1 MIVVTGATGQLG
13 RLVVEGLLKKVA
25 PAEVVAAVRDPGKAA
40 EFAARGVQVRRADYD
55 DPASLAAAFAGADKV
70 LLISSST
77 PGGRLAQHEAV
88 VTAAREA
95 GVGHLAYTSVLYAD
109 TTKLSLAPDH
119 KATEEAVR
127 ASGLPFTFLRNG
139 WYTENYAQTI
149 AQALAVGSFAG
160 AAGDR
165 RLGAVPRLDFAE
177 AAVEVLTGEGHE
189 GQVYELA
196 GDEPFSYT
204 DLAAAVTAA
213 SGKEVTYQNLT
224 VEQYRKVLVGAG
236 LPAPA
241 GARPGPA
248 AAMLPAAD
256 RGIADGE
263 LSSTSGD
270 LSRLI
275 GRPTTPLAEAVTA
288 L

>member
-13 RLVVEGLLKKVA
+13 RLVVEGLLKKVP
-25 PAEVVAAVRDPGKAA
+25 PAEVVAAVRDPEKAA
-40 EFAARGVQVRRADYD
+40 EFAARGVQVRRADYE

-77 PGGRLAQHEAV
+77 PGRRLSQHEAV
-88 VTAAREA
+88 VAAAREA
-95 GVGHLAYTSVLYAD
+95 GVGHLAYTSVLFAD

-119 KATEEAVR
+119 KATEEAIR

-160 AAGDR
+160 AGGEGK
-165 RLGAVPRLDFAE
+165 LGAVPRIDFAE

-189 GQVYELA
+189 GKTYELA
-196 GDEPFSYT
+196 GDEPFGYA

-213 SGKEVTYQNLT
+213 SGKEVTYQDLP

-236 LPAPA
+236 LPEPV
-241 GARPGPA
+241 
-248 AAMLPAAD
+248 AAMLADAD

-263 LSSTSGD
+263 LASTSGD
-270 LSRLI
+270 LTRLI

-288 L
+288 LVKN

>member
-55 DPASLAAAFAGADKV
+55 DPASLGAAFAGADKV

-149 AQALAVGSFAG
+149 GQALAVGSFAG
-160 AAGDR
+160 AAGDG

-196 GDEPFSYT
+196 GDEPFSYA

-213 SGKEVTYQNLT
+213 AGKEVTYQNLT

-236 LPAPA
+236 LPEPV
-241 GARPGPA
+241 
-248 AAMLPAAD
+248 AAMLADAD

-263 LSSTSGD
+263 LASTSGD
-270 LSRLI
+270 LSRLL
-275 GRPTTPLAEAVTA
+275 GRPTTPLADAVTA
-288 L
+288 LVKN

>member
-13 RLVVEGLLKKVA
+13 RLVVEGLLQKGA
-25 PAEVVAAVRDPGKAA
+25 NVVAAVRDPAKAA

-77 PGGRLAQHEAV
+77 PGQRLAQHEAV

-95 GVGHLAYTSVLYAD
+95 GVGHLAYTSVLAAD
-109 TTKLSLAPDH
+109 TTKLFVAPDH
-119 KATEEAVR
+119 KATEEVIR

-149 AQALAVGSFAG
+149 TQALAVGSFAG
-160 AAGDR
+160 SAGDGR
-165 RLGAVPRLDFAE
+165 VGAVPRVDFAE

-189 GQVYELA
+189 GKVYELA
-196 GDEPFSYT
+196 GDEPFTYA

-213 SGKEVTYQNLT
+213 SGTPVTYQDLPG
-224 VEQYRKVLVGAG
+224 EQYRKVLVGAG
-236 LPAPA
+236 LPEAFA
-241 GARPGPA
+241 G
-248 AAMLPAAD
+248 MLADAD
-256 RGIADGE
+256 RGIAEGE
-263 LSSTSGD
+263 LATTSGD

-288 L
+288 LVKS